1 MVDASRQLVGTFAP
15 KYTTEIG
22 HLSETSYSAL
32 YAMMAL
38 ASAVVMLPGGMF
50 ADRFGERWSI
60 ALGAS
65 LFGGA
70 WFTMTFMP
78 KTMIV
83 FSVVAIVAGIG
94 RAFSAP
100 AISSLVSKS
109 VPEASRGMAW
119 GAYMTMVSLFTI
131 PLPYVGGVLYDDVR
145 PEAAFILIAGLS
157 AVAIPLA
164 LWKLHLPQEDRKQKI
179 ADEGLPAVSAK

>member
-1 MVDASRQLVGTFAP
+1 
-15 KYTTEIG
+15 
-22 HLSETSYSAL
+22 
-32 YAMMAL
+32 
-38 ASAVVMLPGGMF
+38 ML
-50 ADRFGERWSI
+50 
-60 ALGAS
+60 
-65 LFGGA
+65 
-70 WFTMTFMP
+70 
-78 KTMIV
+78 V
-83 FSVVAIVAGIG
+83 FSMVAIVAGIG

-109 VPEASRGMAW
+109 VPESSRGMVW

-157 AVAIPLA
+157 AAAVPLA

-179 ADEGLPAVSAK
+179 VDEGLPAASAK